1 MESAAPPRASTV
13 GGSTSV
19 TRGSARREHRGD
31 AREARRV
38 HKAGTVDRYG
48 RRAADD
54 ADRGREHAP
63 RHCAQ
68 KRRARRI
75 HEAAGGLVGNPD
87 GAAVRLD
94 RHDDARLGVDTPTDD
109 ARRTLAPS
117 RPYRDARKARPPR
130 PRREERTAAEA
141 AARGACCRRGLDAMQ
156 GSRAATEAAARGA
169 RCSRGRSAMRGSRVA
184 AEAAARGAR
193 CRRGRC
199 EERAAAE
206 DRARPPRLP
215 CRVELGG
222 AEEATRASQKEG
234 RKRNCEGPRRRR
246 RQRRRRRGGG
256 GRRSCRGCPLVTDL
270 AHASADVGLAAR
282 PARRRGVGE
291 VVEGVGGGRR
301 RHRRRRCR
309 RAASSS
315 AAAAADGAAAPPHA
329 DLDDRAG
336 HQLNLKGRW
345 RHRIVISW

>member
-38 HKAGTVDRYG
+38 HKAGTVDRDG

-117 RPYRDARKARPPR
+117 RPYRDARKARLPR

-141 AARGACCRRGLDAMQ
+141 AARGACCRRGLGAMQ

-169 RCSRGRSAMRGSRVA
+169 RCSRSRSAMRGSRVA

-206 DRARPPRLP
+206 DRAAAEAPLSTRVGRCGGGHACVSERRQETELRGTEAEAEAEAEEAGGRGEEIVPRLP
-215 CRVELGG
+215 SR
-222 AEEATRASQKEG
+222 
-234 RKRNCEGPRRRR
+234 
-246 RQRRRRRGGG
+246 
-256 GRRSCRGCPLVTDL
+256 D
-270 AHASADVGLAAR
+270 
-282 PARRRGVGE
+282 
-291 VVEGVGGGRR
+291 
-301 RHRRRRCR
+301 
-309 RAASSS
+309 
-315 AAAAADGAAAPPHA
+315 
-329 DLDDRAG
+329 
-336 HQLNLKGRW
+336 
-345 RHRIVISW
+345 